1 MDVNKLND
9 GLYAVLHTEK
19 GDILLSLAYKKVPLT
34 VANFVGLAEGALNLQ
49 KPGTPFYDGLVFHRV
64 VPNFMIQGGDPKGNG
79 TGGPGYMFPDEFDE
93 SLRFDGPGVLAM
105 ANAGP
110 KTNGSQ
116 FFITH
121 VQTPWLND
129 HHSIFGR
136 VVEGQD
142 VVDAVQ
148 QGDHITKLEIVRVGD
163 DAKQFSVSRE
173 TFAGLLNAAIQ
184 KEAEKEAESKKALD
198 NEIRNRYPSYKETKS
213 GLKYVVEKEGDGKKF
228 PKYGQEVT
236 VHYEG
241 FLMDGT
247 KFDSSLNRGTPA
259 TFRLGEVIEG
269 WNEGL
274 QMMSKGAKYTFIIP
288 PELGYGT
295 MGYPGVIPPN
305 STLIFNVELIRF

>member
-1 MDVNKLND
+1 MDLSKLND

-19 GDILLSLAYKKVPLT
+19 GEILLSLDYKKVPLT

-49 KPGTPFYDGLVFHRV
+49 NPGKPFYDGLKFHRV
-64 VPNFMIQGGDPKGNG
+64 VPNFMVQGGDPKGNG
-79 TGGPGYMFPDEFDE
+79 TGGPGYMFPDEFDQ
-93 SLRFDGPGVLAM
+93 SLRFDGPGKLAM

-129 HHSIFGR
+129 HHSIFGH
-136 VVEGQD
+136 VVEGQN

-163 DAKQFSVSRE
+163 EAKQYQVSRE
-173 TFAGLLNAAIQ
+173 TFSELLNAAIKKEAA
-184 KEAEKEAESKKALD
+184 KEAEAKKALD
-198 NEIRNRYPSYKETKS
+198 AEIKNRYPNYKETKS
-213 GLKYVVEKEGDGKKF
+213 GLKYVVEKEGDGKKS

-236 VHYEG
+236 VNYEG

-247 KFDSSLNRGTPA
+247 MFDSSIQRGTPA

-274 QMMSKGAKYTFIIP
+274 QLMSKGAKYTFIIP
-288 PELGYGT
+288 SELGYGT

-305 STLIFNVELIRF
+305 STLIFKVELIRF

>member
-1 MDVNKLND
+1 MDINQLKE

-19 GDILLSLAYKKVPLT
+19 GDILLSLEYKKVPLT

-49 KPGTPFYDGLVFHRV
+49 NEGKPFYDGLLFHRV
-64 VPNFMIQGGDPKGNG
+64 VPQFMIQGGDPKGNG
-79 TGGPGYMFPDEFDE
+79 TGGPGYMFPDEFDD
-93 SLRFDGPGVLAM
+93 SLQFDGPGVLAM

-121 VQTPWLND
+121 VKTPWLNR

-142 VVDAVQ
+142 VVDCVT
-148 QGDHITKLEIVRVGD
+148 QGDHIVKLEIVRVGD
-163 DAKQFSVSRE
+163 DAKKFVVSRE
-173 TFAGLLNAAIQ
+173 TFADMLNLAIK
-184 KEAEKEAESKKALD
+184 KEAAEEEAKEKALEQ
-198 NEIRNRYPSYKETKS
+198 EINNRYPGNKKTKS
-213 GLKYVVEKEGDGKKF
+213 GLRYVVNQEGDGKKS
-228 PKYGQEVT
+228 PKLGQEVT

-241 FLMDGT
+241 FLLDGT
-247 KFDSSLNRGTPA
+247 KFDSSISRGAPA

>member
-1 MDVNKLND
+1 MARKD
-9 GLYAVLHTEK
+9 GVYAVMDTDK
-19 GDILLSLAYKKVPLT
+19 GEIVLSLEYRKTPMT
-34 VANFVGLAEGALNLQ
+34 VANFVGLAEGTLNINN
-49 KPGTPFYDGLVFHRV
+49 PGKPFYDGLVFHRV
-64 VPNFMIQGGDPKGNG
+64 IDHFMIQGGDPKGNG

-121 VQTPWLND
+121 EQTPWLND
-129 HHSIFGR
+129 KHSIFGH

-142 VVDAVQ
+142 VVNAIR
-148 QGDHITKLEIVRVGD
+148 QGDHIKSVRIERVGD
-163 DAKQFSVSRE
+163 DAQKFVVSRE
-173 TFAGLLNAAIQ
+173 TFGKFLKDAIDKEAQ
-184 KEAEKEAESKKALD
+184 KEAAEKAKLDAEIK
-198 NEIRNRYPSYKETKS
+198 NRYPEYRETAS
-213 GLKYVVEKEGDGKKF
+213 GLKYVVVKEGDGVKH

-241 FLMDGT
+241 SLLDGT
-247 KFDSSLNRGTPA
+247 VFDSSFRRGQPA

-274 QMMSKGAKYTFIIP
+274 QLMSKGAEYIFIIP

-305 STLIFNVELIRF
+305 ATLVFRVQLLKF